1 MDNLFWIGFVGAI
14 IAGLFA
20 VTQAKKVMTYS
31 EGTERMQKI
40 AANIRAGANA
50 YLRQQYTTVFKVFV
64 VVFVVLLV
72 IAFASG
78 GKMLSKYTPFAF
90 VTGGIFSMLA
100 GFIGMKI
107 ATNSNARTAQAASES
122 LNKGLRVAFS
132 SGSVMGFT
140 VVGLG
145 MLDITMWFFLLRY
158 VFGLDDP
165 VALGNIMVM
174 NGMGA
179 SFMALFARVGGGI
192 YTTAADVGADLVGK
206 VEAGIPEDDP

>member
-1 MDNLFWIGFVGAI
+1 MENLFWIGFVGA
-14 IAGLFA
+14 AGGRPLRLGM
-20 VTQAKKVMTYS
+20 QAKKVMTYS

-40 AANIRAGANA
+40 AASIRAGANA
-50 YLRQQYTTVFKVFV
+50 YLKQQYTTVVKVFV
-64 VVFVVLLV
+64 VVFIILLI

-78 GKMLSKYTPFAF
+78 GKMLSQFTPFAF
-90 VTGGIFSMLA
+90 LTGGIWSMLA

-145 MLDITMWFFLLRY
+145 MLDITLWFFILRY
-158 VFGLDDP
+158 VLRHQRSRPAGQHHGHERHGRLLHGP
-165 VALGNIMVM
+165 VRPCGRRHLHQGRRR
-174 NGMGA
+174 GRRPGGQ
-179 SFMALFARVGGGI
+179 GGGRHPR
-192 YTTAADVGADLVGK
+192 G
-206 VEAGIPEDDP
+206 

>member
-1 MDNLFWIGFVGAI
+1 MENLFWIGFVGALV
-14 IAGLFA
+14 AGLFA
-20 VTQAKKVMTYS
+20 VMQAKKVMSYS

-50 YLRQQYTTVFKVFV
+50 YLKQQYTTVFKVFV
-64 VVFVVLLV
+64 VVFIALLI

-78 GKMLSKYTPFAF
+78 GKMLSKFTPFAF
-90 VTGGIFSMLA
+90 VTGGVFSMLA

-145 MLDITMWFFLLRY
+145 ILDITIWYLSL
-158 VFGLDDP
+158 
-165 VALGNIMVM
+165 IH
-174 NGMGA
+174 
-179 SFMALFARVGGGI
+179 I
-192 YTTAADVGADLVGK
+192 
-206 VEAGIPEDDP
+206 